1 MRGGGLDNMPD
12 TQENE
17 ENEENQPIEEN
28 VEEEEK
34 TTASVFN
41 LEEELQ
47 KEKRYLRKGFPRF
60 ITKNG
65 YDVDTKRKYNIYMK
79 KYKEA

>member
-1 MRGGGLDNMPD
+1 MRGGGLDNMPED
-12 TQENE
+12 QEE
-17 ENEENQPIEEN
+17 TQPIEEN
-28 VEEEEK
+28 VEEEEE
-34 TTASVFN
+34 TSEPVFN
-41 LEEELQ
+41 IEDELQ

>member
-1 MRGGGLDNMPD
+1 MPED
-12 TQENE
+12 QEE
-17 ENEENQPIEEN
+17 TQPIVEN
-28 VEEEEK
+28 VEEEEE
-34 TTASVFN
+34 TSEPVFN
-41 LEEELQ
+41 IEDELK

>member
-1 MRGGGLDNMPD
+1 MSED
-12 TQENE
+12 QEE
-17 ENEENQPIEEN
+17 TQPIEEN
-28 VEEEEK
+28 VEEEEE
-34 TTASVFN
+34 TTVPVFN
-41 LEEELQ
+41 IEDELQ

>member
-1 MRGGGLDNMPD
+1 MYNMSED
-12 TQENE
+12 QEE
-17 ENEENQPIEEN
+17 TQPIEEN
-28 VEEEEK
+28 VEEEEE
-34 TTASVFN
+34 TREPVFN
-41 LEEELQ
+41 IEDELQ